1 MKETVIS
8 LAIICLVLLSCNGNT
23 KKIETVEQTNLSDTT
38 MITEDHP
45 TAEEILKQR
54 IEDIY
59 TDVLHKR
66 NIHNYPLE
74 TNLPYLSNE
83 LKALW
88 KTLPT
93 DEESGIDDLWANTVE
108 WDSLSLK
115 TVDVLF
121 VKDNKAYVDV
131 VVTSSFKDG
140 QPSFDVPVRIFL
152 VKEKH
157 EGQEPQW
164 YVDDSGQAG
173 EQANQMKY
181 SVRQQFEER

>member
-1 MKETVIS
+1 MKNYYWALTIT
-8 LAIICLVLLSCNGNT
+8 CLLLFACTPKNSE
-23 KKIETVEQTNLSDTT
+23 KIQAEKDTIDTT
-38 MITEDHP
+38 VVLQSETTI
-45 TAEEILKQR
+45 EELVKQR
-54 IEDIY
+54 IEEIY

-66 NIHNYPLE
+66 NIHNYPSE
-74 TNLPYLSNE
+74 TDLPYLSNE
-83 LKALW
+83 LKSLW

-115 TVDVLF
+115 TVDVVF
-121 VKDNKAYVDV
+121 VKENKAYADV

-140 QPSFDVPVRIFL
+140 QPSFDVPVRLYL

-157 EGQEPQW
+157 DGQEPQW

-173 EQANQMKY
+173 EQVNQMKY

>member
-1 MKETVIS
+1 MKNYWP
-8 LAIICLVLLSCNGNT
+8 LAIACLTLFACNPSNY
-23 KKIETVEQTNLSDTT
+23 KKMETETNSPDTT
-38 MITEDHP
+38 VVIQNELTTE
-45 TAEEILKQR
+45 EVIKQR
-54 IEDIY
+54 ITDIY
-59 TDVLHKR
+59 ADILHKR

-74 TNLPYLSNE
+74 IDLPYLSNA

-88 KTLPT
+88 ETLPK

-115 TVDVLF
+115 TVDVVF
-121 VKDNKAYVDV
+121 VEDNKAYADV

-140 QPSFDVPVRIFL
+140 QPSFDVPVRLCLIQ
-152 VKEKH
+152 EKH
-157 EGQEPQW
+157 EGEKPQW

-173 EQANQMKY
+173 QEANQMKY

>member
-1 MKETVIS
+1 MKNYYWALTIT
-8 LAIICLVLLSCNGNT
+8 CLLLFACTPKNVE
-23 KKIETVEQTNLSDTT
+23 KIQAEKDTT
-38 MITEDHP
+38 DTTVVLQSETSI
-45 TAEEILKQR
+45 EELVKQR
-54 IEDIY
+54 IEEIY
-59 TDVLHKR
+59 TDVLYKR
-66 NIHNYPLE
+66 NIHNYPSE
-74 TNLPYLSNE
+74 TDLPYLSNE
-83 LKALW
+83 LKSLW

-115 TVDVLF
+115 TVDVVF
-121 VKDNKAYVDV
+121 VKENKAYADV

-140 QPSFDVPVRIFL
+140 QPSFDVPVRLYL